1 MGTGGATMNQRTTLA
16 PHEALELHEIIRS
29 EVTAVTKIQAS
40 LAMVQDN
47 DMKSFMQTCLQ
58 TKQDALR
65 QYQNFY
71 NGISQQQ

>member
-1 MGTGGATMNQRTTLA
+1 MNQGTMLA
-16 PHEALELHEIIRS
+16 PHEALELHEIIHS

-58 TKQDALR
+58 AKQDALR

>member
-1 MGTGGATMNQRTTLA
+1 MKQGTMLA

-40 LAMVQDN
+40 LAMVQDS

-58 TKQDALR
+58 AKQDALR

-71 NGISQQQ
+71 HSLGQKQ